1 MIKNKFK
8 VAIIGAGYMAEEYLK
23 VFSNKK
29 IHCEAIFSR
38 TLSKSKILKKK
49 YNIKKI
55 YKSLNDLKNDNKIN
69 ALIIAVNADS
79 TQNLI
84 NNLDIHKYRVL
95 CEKPVGINFEETKKI
110 ISKIKNKHFYVAL
123 NRRFYGSNL
132 KANNLINKNKGKR
145 FISIRDQEMQNFKS
159 KNVNKNLMYCNSVHL
174 IDYINIYARGK
185 LLKIQRLKKFK
196 NNKFSE
202 NLTRL
207 VFSSKDE
214 VLYHCNWNS
223 PGPWSVNII
232 QKNHSIEMKPL
243 ENLVQEKL
251 IENQRIKI
259 FYNKSKID
267 CKFKPGLFYQVSEF
281 LRMLNNE
288 KHKLVNLKEYF
299 NTVKLIKKIY
309 V

>member
-1 MIKNKFK
+1 MKKKFK
-8 VAIIGAGYMAEEYLK
+8 IAIIGAGYMAEEYLK
-23 VFSNKK
+23 VLLAKK
-29 IHCEAIFSR
+29 IPCEAIFSR
-38 TLSKSKILKKK
+38 TVSKSKILKKK

-55 YKSLNDLKNDNKIN
+55 YTSLNGLKNDNEIN
-69 ALIIAVNADS
+69 SLIIAVNAES

-110 ISKIKNKHFYVAL
+110 ISKIKNKYFYVAL
-123 NRRFYGSNL
+123 NRRFYSSNL
-132 KANNLINKNKGKR
+132 KAYNLVNMNRSKR
-145 FISIRDQEMQNFKS
+145 LISIRDQELQNSKS
-159 KNVNKNLMYCNSVHL
+159 NLYNKNLMYWNSVHL

-185 LLKIQRLKKFK
+185 LLKIQRLKRFK
-196 NNKFSE
+196 DNKFSE

-207 VFSSKDE
+207 IFSSKDE

-232 QKNHSIEMKPL
+232 QKNHRIEMKPL

-251 IENQRIKI
+251 IKNKRII
-259 FYNKSKID
+259 TYYNKSKID
-267 CKFKPGLFYQVSEF
+267 CILKPGLSLQVSEF
-281 LRMLNNE
+281 LKMLNNK
-288 KHKLVNLKEYF
+288 KHKLVNLNDYF

>member
-1 MIKNKFK
+1 M
-8 VAIIGAGYMAEEYLK
+8 
-23 VFSNKK
+23 
-29 IHCEAIFSR
+29 
-38 TLSKSKILKKK
+38 
-49 YNIKKI
+49 
-55 YKSLNDLKNDNKIN
+55 
-69 ALIIAVNADS
+69 
-79 TQNLI
+79 
-84 NNLDIHKYRVL
+84 DIHKYRVL

-288 KHKLVNLKEYF
+288 KHKLVNLKENF

>member
-1 MIKNKFK
+1 MIKDKFK
-8 VAIIGAGYMAEEYLK
+8 IAIIGAGYMAEEYLK
-23 VFSNKK
+23 VFSQKK

-49 YNIKKI
+49 YNVKKVFR
-55 YKSLNDLKNDNKIN
+55 SLNDLKKDEQIN
-69 ALIIAVNADS
+69 ALIIVVNAES

-84 NNLDIHKYRVL
+84 NNLDIKKYRIL
-95 CEKPVGINFEETKKI
+95 CEKPVGVNFEETKKI

-123 NRRFYGSNL
+123 NRRFFSSNL
-132 KANNLINKNKGKR
+132 KANHLINNNKSQR
-145 FISIRDQEMQNFKS
+145 LISIRDQEVQNFSS
-159 KNVNKNLMYCNSVHL
+159 KIVNKNLMYCNSVHL

-185 LLKIQRLKKFK
+185 LLKVQRLKKFK

-207 VFSSKDE
+207 IYSSKDE

-251 IENQRIKI
+251 IKGKRIRLS
-259 FYNKSKID
+259 YSKSTID
-267 CKFKPGLFYQVSEF
+267 CKFKPGIFLQVSEF
-281 LRMLNNE
+281 LKMLNKKN
-288 KHKLVNLKEYF
+288 HKLVNLK
-299 NTVKLIKKIY
+299 
-309 V
+309 